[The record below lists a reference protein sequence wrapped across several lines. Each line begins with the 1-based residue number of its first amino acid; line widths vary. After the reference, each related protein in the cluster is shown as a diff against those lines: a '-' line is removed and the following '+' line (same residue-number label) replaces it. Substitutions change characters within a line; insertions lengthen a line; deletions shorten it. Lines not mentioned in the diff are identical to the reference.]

1 MHVHIDCARAFVYMC
16 VCVRCGR
23 LYCLWNDMAINK
35 PLDACIDSLGKSMLL
50 TLWASE
56 LTPDWSTSL
65 PLQVR

>member
-1 MHVHIDCARAFVYMC
+1 MHVHIDCAGAFVYMC

-50 TLWASE
+50 TL
-56 LTPDWSTSL
+56 
-65 PLQVR
+65 